1 MRRKDR
7 EMSEEFA
14 LGIIDKS
21 RYGIVSMIDS
31 DNMPYGLPLSIVRD
45 DKNLYFHSAMDGRK
59 VHALA
64 HNPKISIAFIGEV
77 NVPDNYTKA
86 QLDELAIDESKAVT
100 FISNVFT
107 TEFESAIASGTVEK
121 LENEAEKIHAMK
133 LICQKYTPDK
143 MAYFDIAIKA
153 GLGRTNVYKIKIE
166 SITGKRKK
174 YDSKGIEMK
183 FGRME

>member
-21 RYGIVSMIDS
+21 RYGIASMIDS
-31 DNMPYGLPLSIVRD
+31 DNIPYGLPISIVRD

-64 HNPKISIAFIGEV
+64 HNQKVSLAFVGEV
-77 NVPDNYTKA
+77 NVP
-86 QLDELAIDESKAVT
+86 DESKAVT
-100 FISNVFT
+100 FISSVFT
-107 TEFESAIASGTVEK
+107 TEFESAIASGIVEK

-174 YDSKGIEMK
+174 YDSKGVEMK

>member
-21 RYGIVSMIDS
+21 RYGIVSMVDG

-64 HNPKISIAFIGEV
+64 QNQKVSIAFVGEV

-86 QLDELAIDESKAVT
+86 QLDELAIDESKAIT
-100 FISNVFT
+100 FISSVFT

-153 GLGRTNVYKIKIE
+153 GLGRTNVYKITIE